1 MSLNRLSLKRVL
13 ELLPWIIL
21 FSLAPGPEKF
31 SYISSP
37 TVQYLPDNL
46 TEISI
51 LCLGFT
57 PFGHDLEI
65 VSQQNDEQS
74 LGSPIIFPFLQV
86 SLSCAMFCTKT
97 ENSCLIYFVQFYIC
111 SWWKGYDASYSVL
124 AKVESQA
131 KKYLL
136 KNLFFWDHKIF

>member
-1 MSLNRLSLKRVL
+1 MSFNRLSLKRVWK
-13 ELLPWIIL
+13 LLPWIIL
-21 FSLAPGPEKF
+21 FSLAPGPQKS

-37 TVQYLPDNL
+37 TIQYLPDNL

-51 LCLGFT
+51 LCLDFT
-57 PFGHDLEI
+57 HFGHDLEI

-86 SLSCAMFCTKT
+86 SLSCVICCTKT
-97 ENSCLIYFVQFYIC
+97 ENSCLMYFDQFCIC
-111 SWWKGYDASYSVL
+111 SWWKVYDASYSVL
-124 AKVESQA
+124 AKVESQT
-131 KKYLL
+131 KKNLL